1 MICLKGS
8 ITLGILKSISK
19 FVLYKDKDEKEDFV
33 LKENKVINCDTA
45 QNVASLD
52 VFDKSAVEGAFI
64 GCTVND
70 DILNNNISS
79 DLELNKKVMMNA
91 YEIPK
96 NSDLVHREFNI
107 TVKNKTLKAFIVF
120 IDGMTD
126 RTVIS
131 NNILQ
136 PLMLLSNIEI
146 QEQPKDI
153 GEFIFNRLIPFNQI
167 KKVQQYKEVISN
179 VNFGGCVIFVQGL
192 EYAFMADTKFWDHRG
207 INAPKSE
214 NVIRGPQEAF
224 NEQIRANTALLRKIL
239 KDKDLMIQNVSVGKR
254 SNTPCAV
261 MYIKDIANES
271 LVQEVLKR
279 VKSIKVDYIFDS
291 GELEQLIED
300 STFLAAPQI
309 IATERPDNV
318 AMMLAQG
325 NIAVV
330 LDGSPFVLVMPATIT
345 EFLHTIEDVNI
356 RFPYVN
362 FIRIIRIIGIAIALL
377 LPGLYISI
385 TNFHQELIPTNL
397 LFAIEAARENVP
409 FPSVIEILIMEFSF
423 ELIREA
429 GLRVPGAIGS
439 TIGIVGGLILG
450 QAAVTAN
457 LVSPIMIIIV
467 AITALG
473 SFSVPSFSMSFSI
486 RIIRFAYI
494 ILGAFAGFLGIALGL
509 VLNSLLLAS
518 SKSFGVPFLTPFGPV
533 TNGRYTD
540 MLTRKPIWKR
550 EKRPDYLNTKD
561 IKSQPEISRGWT
573 VKESNSED
581 EGKYEK

>member
-1 MICLKGS
+1 LGFLNSIGKYIFYKEQKG
-8 ITLGILKSISK
+8 
-19 FVLYKDKDEKEDFV
+19 KEGFV
-33 LKENKVINCDTA
+33 LKENKAINCETA
-45 QNVASLD
+45 QNIASLD
-52 VFDKSAVEGAFI
+52 VFDKKELEGAFV

-70 DILNNNISS
+70 DILKNNISS
-79 DLELNKKVMMNA
+79 DIELNKKIMMTT
-91 YEIPK
+91 YDMPK
-96 NSDLVHREFNI
+96 NTDLLYREFNI
-107 TVKNKTLKAFIVF
+107 TVKDKVLRSFIVF

-136 PLMLLSNIEI
+136 PLMLLSNLEI
-146 QEQPKDI
+146 KEKPVDV
-153 GEFIFNRLIPFNQI
+153 GEFIFNRLIPYNQI
-167 KKVQQYKEVISN
+167 KKVQKYTEVISN
-179 VNFGGCVIFVQGL
+179 VNFGGCVIFVEGL

-207 INAPKSE
+207 VNAPKSE
-214 NVIRGPQEAF
+214 TVIRGPQEAF

-239 KDKDLMIQNVSVGKR
+239 KDKDLMIEGVTIGKR

-261 MYIKDIANES
+261 MYIKDIANDS
-271 LVQEVLKR
+271 LVREVLKR

-300 STFLAAPQI
+300 NTFMAAPQI
-309 IATERPDNV
+309 LATERPDKV

-325 NIAVV
+325 NVAVA

-345 EFLHTIEDVNI
+345 EFLHTTEDSNI
-356 RFPYVN
+356 RFPYVT
-362 FIRIIRIIGIAIALL
+362 FIRMIRIIGIAIALL
-377 LPGLYISI
+377 LPGIYIAI
-385 TNFHQELIPTNL
+385 TTFHQEMIPTNL

-409 FPSVIEILIMEFSF
+409 FPCVVEILIMELSF

-429 GLRVPGAIGS
+429 GIRVPGAIGS

-450 QAAVTAN
+450 QAAVMAN
-457 LVSPIMIIIV
+457 IVSPVMIIIV

-486 RIIRFAYI
+486 RLIRFAYI
-494 ILGAFAGFLGIALGL
+494 ILGAVAGFLGIALGL

-533 TNGRYTD
+533 TKDKYADKLVRQ
-540 MLTRKPIWKR
+540 PIWKQ

-561 IKSQPEISRGWT
+561 IKSQPKISRGWS
-573 VKESNSED
+573 VKDSNEKDED
-581 EGKYEK
+581 